1 MKNNSDTNEIRKRI
15 TEQFVKEYKTVME
28 DASVSPSAA
37 VDLSLSEQD
46 QPLDQ
51 SLSLKRYRNI
61 LEREAIGEMV
71 YEYLCLGNARDL
83 FRELTEGSLL
93 GDMLEEIYA
102 GWDEAIT
109 QKDLEGYYTETKDMM
124 DSISGELDDLTEE
137 GRDDEDFKFLRE
149 LIEVTG
155 GLDGED
161 EMEDTVA
168 FRTLSDMI
176 ERNKEDKE
184 DDDNGL
190 ANIDDFPFH

>member
-1 MKNNSDTNEIRKRI
+1 MKNNSDTNDIRKRI

-28 DASVSPSAA
+28 DATVSPSSA

-102 GWDEAIT
+102 GWDKTIT

-137 GRDDEDFKFLRE
+137 DRDDEDFKFLRE

>member
-1 MKNNSDTNEIRKRI
+1 M
-15 TEQFVKEYKTVME
+15 
-28 DASVSPSAA
+28 SPSTA

-51 SLSLKRYRNI
+51 ALSLKRYRNI

-102 GWDEAIT
+102 SWDETIT

-137 GRDDEDFKFLRE
+137 DRDDEDFKFLRE

>member
-1 MKNNSDTNEIRKRI
+1 MKNNSDTNDIRKRI

-51 SLSLKRYRNI
+51 ALSLKRYRNI

-83 FRELTEGSLL
+83 FRELTEGSVL

-102 GWDEAIT
+102 GWDETIT

-124 DSISGELDDLTEE
+124 DSISGELDDLTKED
-137 GRDDEDFKFLRE
+137 RDDDDFKFLRE

>member
-1 MKNNSDTNEIRKRI
+1 MKNNSDTNDIRKRI

-28 DASVSPSAA
+28 DSSMSPSTA

-102 GWDEAIT
+102 GWDETIT
-109 QKDLEGYYTETKDMM
+109 QKDLEGYYTETKDTM

-137 GRDDEDFKFLRE
+137 DRDDEDFKFLRE

>member
-1 MKNNSDTNEIRKRI
+1 MKHNSDTNDIRKRI

-51 SLSLKRYRNI
+51 ALSLKRYRNI

-102 GWDEAIT
+102 SWDETIT

-137 GRDDEDFKFLRE
+137 DRDDEDFKFLRE